1 MTFSA
6 ETCITITCR
15 EVPESCSSP
24 AAFRFSGK
32 RLVINTETQ
41 ASDGEI
47 ISCVQIDL
55 LKSFPLLY
63 LSYMFSR
70 TCRLLINKL
79 ALSICHALNMQ
90 DLLLE
95 IKQAARSGAL
105 VH

>member
-6 ETCITITCR
+6 ETYITITCR
-15 EVPESCSSP
+15 EVPESYSSP

-32 RLVINTETQ
+32 RLVINTETH
-41 ASDGEI
+41 ASVGEI

-63 LSYMFSR
+63 FWYMFSR

-79 ALSICHALNMQ
+79 AMSIRHALNMQ
-90 DLLLE
+90 DLSLE
-95 IKQAARSGAL
+95 IKQASRSGAL